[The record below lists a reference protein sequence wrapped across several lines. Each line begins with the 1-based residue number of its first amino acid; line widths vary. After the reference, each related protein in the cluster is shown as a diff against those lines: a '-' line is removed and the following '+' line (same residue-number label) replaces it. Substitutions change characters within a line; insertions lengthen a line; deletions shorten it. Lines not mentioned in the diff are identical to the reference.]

1 MTRAGRPHRPLPL
14 GRPLPPLGG
23 PSIRPSIMY
32 TGAMAGGR
40 MMFIGDIV
48 GEPGRKAV
56 KRLLPILRDRYAVDF
71 VVANGENAAGGLG
84 ITERTA
90 TALLDAGVDVI
101 TTGNHVFRHREVYR
115 FLDSEPRIVRPS
127 NYLESN
133 PGRGYTVIEKDGRRW
148 AVVNLS
154 GTVFLDAA
162 RSPFH
167 EADRVLA
174 LLRDKADQVV
184 VDLHAEVTSEKVAM
198 GWHLDG
204 RALAVIGTH
213 THVPTADA
221 RVLPKGTAYITDA
234 GMTGA
239 RGGVIGVQKEQ
250 ILERFLTQLPVKFET
265 ATEDVW
271 LMGCVVEATDQ
282 GLAQSIEQVLEPAE

>member
-1 MTRAGRPHRPLPL
+1 MLP
-14 GRPLPPLGG
+14 
-23 PSIRPSIMY
+23 
-32 TGAMAGGR
+32 A
-40 MMFIGDIV
+40 
-48 GEPGRKAV
+48 
-56 KRLLPILRDRYAVDF
+56 LREQHAVDL
-71 VVANGENAAGGLG
+71 VIANGENAAGGLG

-90 TALLDAGVDVI
+90 TGLLDAGVDVI
-101 TTGNHVFRHREVYR
+101 TTGNHVFRHRDVYG
-115 FLDSEPRIVRPS
+115 FLDTCDQIVRPS
-127 NYLESN
+127 NYLETN
-133 PGRGYTVIEKDGRRW
+133 PGKGYTVVEREGARW
-148 AVVNLS
+148 GVVNLS
-154 GTVFLDAA
+154 GTVFMDAA

-174 LLRDKADQVV
+174 LLRDRADFVI

-204 RALAVIGTH
+204 RALAVLGTH

-221 RVLPKGTAYITDA
+221 RVLPGGTAYLTDV

-239 RGGVIGVQKEQ
+239 RDGVIGVQKEQ

-282 GLAQSIEQVLEPAE
+282 GLARSIEQVLVPAE